1 MNNLIGEPQCAPRVH
16 QRQSPPQI
24 WNFIPTVEFHSSSK
38 RLYSESQLF
47 PALCPTF
54 AAVHAIRIPRT
65 NPPAARPPV
74 ENSIFANYS
83 ATFSHCFGR
92 TTLCVAE
99 HNELFRPVFLFP
111 LAHVLLLPPF
121 LPGFPG
127 PGRCIHRFIYSAR
140 HGQLIF
146 QSEFSRASRARQGE
160 NDDANRDEF
169 AHTDTKGLL
178 PNNGYTQSVFT
189 PAEFE
194 LRAFSSK
201 K

>member
-1 MNNLIGEPQCAPRVH
+1 MPRGCTSARV
-16 QRQSPPQI
+16 RRKFGILFRP
-24 WNFIPTVEFHSSSK
+24 WNFIRQARDCTANRNYSRPYVRRSPPFMRYAYREPT
-38 RLYSESQLF
+38 R
-47 PALCPTF
+47 P
-54 AAVHAIRIPRT
+54 
-65 NPPAARPPV
+65 ARPPV

-127 PGRCIHRFIYSAR
+127 PGRCIRRFIYSAR

-146 QSEFSRASRARQGE
+146 QSELSRASRARQGE